1 MDNTSTLPF
10 NKVGSIQEV
19 KLTQEIIDKIQEA
32 MLHTKKDGSINW
44 KDEDEIVVQL
54 AGTFAADR
62 FIVIKNRT
70 KDPVISAEPHPH
82 FDYEKKV
89 FTKDGREEYMREQKE
104 NKK

>member
-1 MDNTSTLPF
+1 M
-10 NKVGSIQEV
+10 

-44 KDEDEIVVQL
+44 KDEDEIVFQL
-54 AGTFAADR
+54 AWTFAADR

-70 KDPVISAEPHPH
+70 KNRVISAEPHPY